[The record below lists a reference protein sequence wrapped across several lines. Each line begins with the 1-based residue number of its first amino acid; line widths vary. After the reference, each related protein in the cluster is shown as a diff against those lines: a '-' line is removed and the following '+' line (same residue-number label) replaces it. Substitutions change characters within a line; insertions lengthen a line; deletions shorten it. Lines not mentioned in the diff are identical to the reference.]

1 MKKYSLVKIFTFY
14 SFITFLLT
22 GIILSIIISD
32 HIKDSNFKN
41 LIETTQSSIDII
53 TENILD
59 ESDFKSI
66 ITGAKKTNVE
76 DNLNKIMSIYMPR
89 SIMLVNKGNEVILS
103 SQLPNETSKS
113 IDFNMINKISNHNKA
128 YYISDIYDIRSNNNN
143 NLSIKVS
150 VFDIYLP
157 VKYNNNYVGV
167 LILQIPELV
176 INSHVYMLL
185 KAIVATISGG
195 LLILFLL
202 LTRIISTVSKTLE
215 KQNVE
220 FIKHKD
226 EIEKAYKKLDES
238 YRSTVYALSTAV
250 DARDSYTSGHSQR
263 VAIVSILIGKT
274 LELSEEELMK
284 LEYAALF
291 HDVGKIGIP
300 DSILLKDG
308 KLTENEYEIIKIHPE
323 MGVNILSSIDFL
335 ADVLPIIK
343 HHHENFIGNGYP
355 DQLKGEDIPLGARI
369 IAIAD
374 TYDAMTSNRPYRKKI
389 SHDAAV
395 EEIVRCKGYQFD
407 NTIVVAF
414 LEIEQFLK

>member
-1 MKKYSLVKIFTFY
+1 
-14 SFITFLLT
+14 
-22 GIILSIIISD
+22 
-32 HIKDSNFKN
+32 
-41 LIETTQSSIDII
+41 
-53 TENILD
+53 
-59 ESDFKSI
+59 
-66 ITGAKKTNVE
+66 
-76 DNLNKIMSIYMPR
+76 
-89 SIMLVNKGNEVILS
+89 
-103 SQLPNETSKS
+103 
-113 IDFNMINKISNHNKA
+113 
-128 YYISDIYDIRSNNNN
+128 
-143 NLSIKVS
+143 
-150 VFDIYLP
+150 
-157 VKYNNNYVGV
+157 
-167 LILQIPELV
+167 
-176 INSHVYMLL
+176 
-185 KAIVATISGG
+185 
-195 LLILFLL
+195 
-202 LTRIISTVSKTLE
+202 
-215 KQNVE
+215 
-220 FIKHKD
+220 
-226 EIEKAYKKLDES
+226 
-238 YRSTVYALSTAV
+238 
-250 DARDSYTSGHSQR
+250 
-263 VAIVSILIGKT
+263 
-274 LELSEEELMK
+274 MK

-343 HHHENFIGNGYP
+343 HHHENFIGTGYP